1 MSHLDHPSIHE
12 SLARLR
18 EEELA
23 RKARHHH
30 PAPVEPRAGLLQS
43 RAVSLLLGRA
53 GALERRV
60 AHTARLGVTR

>member
-1 MSHLDHPSIHE
+1 MSHLDRPSIHE

-30 PAPVEPRAGLLQS
+30 SLPAAPRAGLLQS
-43 RAVSLLLGRA
+43 RAVSLLLRRA
-53 GALERRV
+53 GALERRA
-60 AHTARLGVTR
+60 AHTVRLDVTR